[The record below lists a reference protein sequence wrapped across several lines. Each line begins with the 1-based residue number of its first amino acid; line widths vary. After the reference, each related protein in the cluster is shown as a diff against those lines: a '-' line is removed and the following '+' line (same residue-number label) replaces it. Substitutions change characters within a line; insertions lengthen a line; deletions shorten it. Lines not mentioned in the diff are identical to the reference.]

1 MPVARSCKCRD
12 SILRIVQLMI
22 LTSFRV
28 GYYTPIYAMVNLFI
42 HILTNPSLDS
52 VKSDLTL
59 LEVGAG
65 YFARLDFETEGY
77 CSISFPREL
86 VQVAR
91 NAAKNAKSSES
102 GRATAA
108 TTGASNTPDGATE
121 MLQID
126 GDFDD
131 EVIDHC
137 QICARKTDSHTVAA
151 AEPRG

>member
-1 MPVARSCKCRD
+1 MPVARSCECRGF
-12 SILRIVQLMI
+12 IVRIALLII

-42 HILTNPSLDS
+42 LILTNPSLDS

-91 NAAKNAKSSES
+91 NAADNAKASES
-102 GRATAA
+102 VGATAA
-108 TTGASNTPDGATE
+108 TTSAPNTPDGATE
-121 MLQID
+121 LLQTD

-131 EVIDHC
+131 EVIDSRR
-137 QICARKTDSHTVAA
+137 ICARKTDLHIVAA
-151 AEPRG
+151 AESRG